1 VGVLALRGPSSRRR
15 FGGKRV
21 PLDDRNFSEMPGERL
36 SRCKTGHAGT
46 NHHRMISCRI
56 RHVSSWCFKRIKPSL
71 SDLIQNNGERRHKL
85 GSRLLPPLRLQL
97 KGRGTSERLSQM
109 SKRL

>member
-1 VGVLALRGPSSRRR
+1 MLALRGPSSRRR

-21 PLDDRNFSEMPGERL
+21 PLDDRNLSEMPGERL
-36 SRCKTGHAGT
+36 SRRKTGHAGT
-46 NHHRMISCRI
+46 DHHRMVSCRI
-56 RHVSSWCFKRIKPSL
+56 RHVFLQVFQKDRKPSL

-85 GSRLLPPLRLQL
+85 AADCCRQCACDL
-97 KGRGTSERLSQM
+97 KDAARPNDYQSM